1 MSPKKQKTKKVS
13 VETERERVKGE
24 ITSWWNK
31 WLSEEQ
37 DREEEDTVALGFIWA
52 DWAAQSGRAQKHIV
66 SEAASAMNHENDP
79 WTPWYTMTQWRC
91 DTYHDRG
98 WGGLGLLQS
107 HTKVYFLTL
116 LQSCLESLSLV
127 PKAIFTNMPR
137 IYLFLPL
144 DELMLHDVILS
155 SIFFNLLWV
164 RRKHVHGIDILG
176 ILIQSKANK
185 TAALFNVRSSK
196 AFFAMTNWHVNKAA
210 LMKRCLR
217 DY

>member
-155 SIFFNLLWV
+155 SIFSICCGLDENMCTVLTFWAFWFSQIKLQPYLMCEVQKPSLLWQIGMWT
-164 RRKHVHGIDILG
+164 KLP
-176 ILIQSKANK
+176 
-185 TAALFNVRSSK
+185 
-196 AFFAMTNWHVNKAA
+196 
-210 LMKRCLR
+210 
-217 DY
+217 